1 MIEQIFAK
9 IILHRIISAVWLTDF
24 LSEIRSLIN
33 PRWWGEHLVL
43 SVKRCSC
50 LVLYWY
56 RTHWWSLAS
65 CLVLGAEGGVA
76 VWVVQDV
83 LMLGFIPLN
92 VMIDIFLILTR
103 IHISAGLNKSIDSQT
118 SRTYWSFSRVS
129 SRKLSSCLSN
139 LDHELFQQTRA
150 IVSVVDETMGVTK

>member
-65 CLVLGAEGGVA
+65 CLVLGAVGGVA

-83 LMLGFIPLN
+83 LMSGFIPLN
-92 VMIDIFLILTR
+92 VMIDIFLISTR
-103 IHISAGLNKSIDSQT
+103 IHSQQDWTRVLAAKQFLHTEVLAECLQENYRHVFLTLIMSYSNKQGPLSLLSM
-118 SRTYWSFSRVS
+118 
-129 SRKLSSCLSN
+129 KLW
-139 LDHELFQQTRA
+139 
-150 IVSVVDETMGVTK
+150 V